1 MRDRKG
7 VNSDGRGG
15 KEELERV
22 QGGGMVIRIEYMK
35 KNPLSNKR
43 KKKQVS
49 KLSVVVYMCNAN
61 HAFVSKSNDQV
72 LLKVFYTRDSARE
85 GTG

>member
-43 KKKQVS
+43 KKNK
-49 KLSVVVYMCNAN
+49 
-61 HAFVSKSNDQV
+61 
-72 LLKVFYTRDSARE
+72 
-85 GTG
+85 